1 MPKIKGLLTEILR
14 PKKLEDVILLD
25 RVKAQI
31 FNNDLSQN
39 FLLCGVPGGGKTSLA
54 KVLAKERATL
64 YINASAER
72 GVETVRTKIQDFC
85 QVKDMNLN
93 KTDRISDFKVVFLD
107 EFDYATEG
115 MFFALRATMEKYQS
129 SVRFIATCNY
139 LNKINEA
146 IQSRFLILNFNP
158 VNEKEEQELTEK
170 YLKRIKTLLKKLD
183 IKYENDEVLLA
194 FIAEYF
200 PDFRSILKQIQYIN
214 DSEDR
219 EITSESIRMID
230 SRLEQLFEMTLESP
244 DPAKN
249 YSTLINA
256 VQNKHTDVF
265 TIFSTDYVSWLLQ
278 RRPGK
283 AEKIPQIVSII
294 ADQNYKSNFIVDP
307 SLSVLAMFY
316 QIQLV
321 INSK

>member
-39 FLLCGVPGGGKTSLA
+39 FLLVGFPGTGKTTSSRL
-54 KVLAKERATL
+54 LAKERSTL

-93 KTDRISDFKVVFLD
+93 KTDRISDYKVVFLD

-115 MFFALRATMEKYQS
+115 MFFALRGTMEKYQA

-158 VNEKEEQELTEK
+158 INEKEEQELTDK
-170 YLKRIKTLLKKLD
+170 YLKRIKVILKRLD
-183 IKYENDEVLLA
+183 IKYENDDVLIT
-194 FIAEYF
+194 FINEYF
-200 PDFRSILKQIQYIN
+200 PDFRSIIKQIQAIN
-214 DSEDR
+214 DSEER
-219 EITSESIRMID
+219 EITSENIRMVD

-249 YSTLINA
+249 YSMLINA

-265 TIFSTDYVSWLLQ
+265 TIFSAEYVSWLLDK
-278 RRPGK
+278 RPGK
-283 AEKIPQIVSII
+283 AEKIPQIISII
-294 ADQNYKSNFIVDP
+294 AEQNYKSNFIVDP

-321 INSK
+321 INQK